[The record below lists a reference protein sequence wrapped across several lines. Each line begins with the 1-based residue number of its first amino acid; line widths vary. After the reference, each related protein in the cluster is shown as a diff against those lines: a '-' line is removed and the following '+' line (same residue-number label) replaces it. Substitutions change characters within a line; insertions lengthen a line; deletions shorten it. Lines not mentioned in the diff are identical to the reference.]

1 MGIARARKV
10 GVVGFALT
18 ALTLGLLAPAGASDH
33 EVEIADG
40 GEEEEG
46 EAEAEP
52 AQGAERPAGS
62 AVGEDGKVYVCKYV
76 SVPGER
82 ERLKDG
88 LNPIHVNANTLR
100 NIEGLTITDLKI
112 NDSWT
117 DAQER
122 SVLVGGPDVSLCV
135 TDDGNGNGGNGNG
148 GNGNGENGGNG
159 NGGNGNG
166 GNGNGDVDDDEPEI
180 GVQDSVVAPAAEVG
194 GACVDG
200 EENLL
205 VTYELD
211 NEASTVDV
219 TYDVQITGLDDL
231 EVEVAAGDSTSGS
244 HVFGPADGAITVT
257 ISFGDG
263 PPVTDTFDADDCTS
277 AVLDEAEDAPEPA
290 APGPERAAQVAAA
303 SAALP
308 DTGAPALLLALLG
321 LLSIGLGGALLRP
334 RKRD

>member
-33 EVEIADG
+33 EVEIDDG
-40 GEEEEG
+40 GEEEEE
-46 EAEAEP
+46 EAEVDP

-112 NDSWT
+112 GDSWT

-122 SVLVGGPDVSLCV
+122 SVLVSGPDVALCAM
-135 TDDGNGNGGNGNG
+135 DDENGNGGNGNG
-148 GNGNGENGGNG
+148 N
-159 NGGNGNG
+159 GNGNG

-231 EVEVAAGDSTSGS
+231 EVEVVAGDSTSGS

-257 ISFGDG
+257 ASFGDG